1 MTVPATGAD
10 GGSVSSL
17 RAHVGRR
24 RFEWS
29 LGVIAVVAFAIPAYY
44 TYRVRA
50 HQRFWGDPRFFYYW
64 PATQVAQGRGFLD
77 VLTVQFGRP
86 VPSASH
92 PPGFITLLAGFY
104 KAGFQSPQAMRYLLC
119 IMTAAT
125 VVVIGVLVARLI
137 SRRAGLIAAC
147 IAAVY
152 PNIWISSTLVMSETL
167 FLFGLSLGLL
177 GIYAFAERPRWQSAA
192 VASLGLTL
200 AASSRP
206 EILVLFAVV
215 VVPLVL
221 SRRRVLANVLRLKL
235 LVLVAVI
242 PLLVFAPWFVY
253 NLQRFE
259 RPVLVSTGFGQTML
273 TGACDSV
280 FYGERIGYWSVSC
293 TADSHPP
300 EPAEGEV
307 PDQSVL
313 DAYYTKRAVRYYSH
327 HKSQVPLV
335 VAARI
340 GRMFGVYQPKQQ
352 NFADRYVD
360 KRGSYDLVRTSQFSF
375 WLLGLLSIPGLVLW
389 RRRKIAIYP
398 LVGIFAVAVV
408 VEALTFGNTRYRV
421 GVDLCAVLLAATTID
436 WAIGRLQRRRRGRSG
451 SPRPAEADVA
461 PRDGSVPGPHERERR
476 RLCGTVPGSARLPA
490 HR

>member
-1 MTVPATGAD
+1 MTDTATGDDD
-10 GGSVSSL
+10 GSNDQAW
-17 RAHVGRR
+17 RARAGRR
-24 RFEWS
+24 WFELS
-29 LGVIAVVAFAIPAYY
+29 LGVVAFVAFAIPAYY
-44 TYRVRA
+44 TASVRA
-50 HQRFWGDPRFFYYW
+50 HQTFWGDPRFFYYW

-77 VLTVQFGRP
+77 VLTMQFGQP

-104 KAGFQSPQAMRYLLC
+104 KLGFQSPQAMRYLLC
-119 IMTAAT
+119 IMSAAT
-125 VVVIGVLVARLI
+125 VVVVGLLVARVI
-137 SRRAGLIAAC
+137 GRRAGLIAAG
-147 IAAVY
+147 IAAIY

-177 GIYAFAERPRWQSAA
+177 GFYAFFERPRSRSVA
-192 VASLGLTL
+192 VASIGLTL
-200 AASSRP
+200 AASARP
-206 EILVLFAVV
+206 EILVLFAVMI
-215 VVPLVL
+215 VPVIF
-221 SRRRVLANVLRLKL
+221 SRRRSLATPQQFRLVVLA
-235 LVLVAVI
+235 AVF

-253 NLQRFE
+253 NLNRFE

-280 FYGERIGYWSVSC
+280 FYGERIGYWSVNC
-293 TADSHPP
+293 TANSHPP
-300 EPAEGEV
+300 EPAEGDV

-313 DAYYTKRAVRYYSH
+313 DAYYRKRAIRYYSY

-360 KRGSYDLVRTSQFSF
+360 KRGSYDLVRASQFSF
-375 WLLGLLSIPGLVLW
+375 WVLGLLSIPGLILW

-398 LVGIFAVAVV
+398 LVGIFAIAVV

-421 GVDLCAVLLAATTID
+421 GVDLCAVLLAATAID
-436 WAIGRLQRRRRGRSG
+436 WAIGRFTRRHRAS
-451 SPRPAEADVA
+451 PAEDEPVDTISDDVVA
-461 PRDGSVPGPHERERR
+461 TS
-476 RLCGTVPGSARLPA
+476 S
-490 HR
+490 

>member
-1 MTVPATGAD
+1 MTDTATGAD

-17 RAHVGRR
+17 RGRVGRR
-24 RFEWS
+24 RFELS
-29 LGVIAVVAFAIPAYY
+29 LGVIALVAFAIPAYY
-44 TYRVRA
+44 TYSVRA
-50 HQRFWGDPRFFYYW
+50 QQRFWGDPRFFYYW

-77 VLTVQFGRP
+77 VLTVQFGQP

-104 KAGFQSPQAMRYLLC
+104 EVGFQSPQSMRYLLC
-119 IMTAAT
+119 IMSAAT

-137 SRRAGLIAAC
+137 GKRAGLIAAF
-147 IAAVY
+147 IAAIY

-167 FLFGLSLGLL
+167 FLFGTALGLL
-177 GIYAFAERPRWQSAA
+177 GIYAFHERPRWQSAA

-206 EILVLFAVV
+206 EVLVLFAIVI
-215 VVPLVL
+215 VPLIF
-221 SRRRVLANVLRLKL
+221 SRRRALAIAKRFRL

-253 NLQRFE
+253 NLNRFDH
-259 RPVLVSTGFGQTML
+259 PVLVSTGFGQTML

-293 TADSHPP
+293 TANSRPP
-300 EPAEGEV
+300 EVAEGDV

-313 DAYYTKRAVRYYSH
+313 DAYYRKRAVRYYSH

-360 KRGSYDLVRTSQFSF
+360 KRGSYDLVRASQASF
-375 WLLGLLSIPGLVLW
+375 WILGLLSIPGLILW

-398 LVGIFAVAVV
+398 LVGIFAIAMV

-421 GVDLCAVLLAATTID
+421 GVDLCAVLLAATAID
-436 WAIGRLQRRRRGRSG
+436 WAIGRVQQR
-451 SPRPAEADVA
+451 
-461 PRDGSVPGPHERERR
+461 PGGR
-476 RLCGTVPGSARLPA
+476 RLAGAAGSSTPR
-490 HR
+490 